1 MHDAPIITTMRKR
14 LMTRTYAAVSNKG
27 GAGKTTLVTL
37 LAGEYA
43 LRGERVLL
51 IDADNRQNLSGWW
64 TLCAEK
70 SNMPD
75 NIEVTVAS
83 TQRSIEQAIDNLG
96 RAFNVV
102 IIDAPGV
109 DSSLQATIIRSS
121 ELVISPIQPAIK
133 ELEAAGQAVAAVNE
147 INDQLGL
154 NISHFNVRTRISVPG
169 RNLEAYRYIK
179 PFVAGLVA
187 AEYRTRLLDTELF
200 ERNIYREIQN
210 GLGTL
215 QMQELTDPVRKARVE
230 VHALVDEIER
240 SRASTSFEGLA

>member
-1 MHDAPIITTMRKR
+1 
-14 LMTRTYAAVSNKG
+14 MTRIYAAVSNKG

-64 TLCAEK
+64 KLCADK
-70 SNMPD
+70 SNVPE

-83 TQRSIEQAIDNLG
+83 TQRSIEQSISNLSG
-96 RAFNVV
+96 AFDIV

-109 DSSLQATIIRSS
+109 DSSLQTTIIRSA
-121 ELVISPIQPAIK
+121 ELVISPIQPAVK

-147 INDQLGL
+147 ISDLFGL
-154 NISHFNVRTRISVPG
+154 KIAHFNVRTRISVPG
-169 RNLEAYRYIK
+169 RNLEAYRYIR

-187 AEYRTRLLDTELF
+187 EQYRTRLLDTELF

-215 QMQELTDPVRKARVE
+215 QMQELTDPVRKARIE
-230 VHALVDEIER
+230 VHALVDEIELR
-240 SRASTSFEGLA
+240 RASASFGDAA

>member
-1 MHDAPIITTMRKR
+1 MP
-14 LMTRTYAAVSNKG
+14 RTYAAVSNKG

-64 TLCAEK
+64 RLCAEK
-70 SNMPD
+70 SNVPD
-75 NIEVTVAS
+75 NVEVTIAS
-83 TQRSIEQAIDNLG
+83 TQRSIEQAV
-96 RAFNVV
+96 ANVGGSFDLI

-109 DSSLQATIIRSS
+109 DSSLMTTIIRSA
-121 ELVISPIQPAIK
+121 ELVLSPVQPAIK

-147 INDQLGL
+147 VNDTYGL
-154 NISHFNVRTRISVPG
+154 TIGHFNIRTRISVPG
-169 RNLEAYRYIK
+169 RNLEAYRYIR
-179 PFVAGLVA
+179 PFVAGLIA
-187 AEYRTRLLDTELF
+187 ADYRTRLLDTELF

-215 QMQELTDPVRKARVE
+215 QMQELTEPVRKARLEVQSLVE
-230 VHALVDEIER
+230 EIER
-240 SRASTSFEGLA
+240 LHQPAPSSVA

>member
-1 MHDAPIITTMRKR
+1 
-14 LMTRTYAAVSNKG
+14 MTRTYAAVSNKG

-43 LRGERVLL
+43 LRGDRVLL

-64 TLCAEK
+64 KLCAAK
-70 SNMPD
+70 NNVPD
-75 NIEVTVAS
+75 HIDVRVAS
-83 TQRSIEQAIDNLG
+83 TQRSIEQAIENHG
-96 RAFNVV
+96 RSFDLV

-109 DSSLQATIIRSS
+109 DSSLQTTIIRSA

-147 INDQLGL
+147 INDQYGL
-154 NISHFNVRTRISVPG
+154 AIGHFNVRTRISVPG
-169 RNLEAYRYIK
+169 RNLEAYRYIR

-187 AEYRTRLLDTELF
+187 AAYRTRLLDTELF

-215 QMQELTDPVRKARVE
+215 QMQQLTDPVRKARIE
-230 VHALVDEIER
+230 VQALVEEIER
-240 SRASTSFEGLA
+240 YRASNSIEGAV

>member
-1 MHDAPIITTMRKR
+1 
-14 LMTRTYAAVSNKG
+14 MTRTYAAVSNKG

-37 LAGEYA
+37 IGGEYA

-64 TLCAEK
+64 RLCADK
-70 SNMPD
+70 DNVPD

-96 RAFNVV
+96 RAFDLV

-109 DSSLQATIIRSS
+109 DSSLQTTIIRSA

-147 INDQLGL
+147 INDRFGL
-154 NISHFNVRTRISVPG
+154 SIDHINVRTRISVPG
-169 RNLEAYRYIK
+169 RNLEAYRYIR
-179 PFVAGLVA
+179 PFVAGLV
-187 AEYRTRLLDTELF
+187 EGDYRTRLLNTELF

-215 QMQELTDPVRKARVE
+215 QMQELTDPVRKARIE
-230 VHALVDEIER
+230 VHALVDEIEEHR
-240 SRASTSFEGLA
+240 TSERIEGAA

>member
-1 MHDAPIITTMRKR
+1 
-14 LMTRTYAAVSNKG
+14 MTRTYAVVSNKG

-64 TLCAEK
+64 RLCAEK
-70 SNMPD
+70 DNVPENM
-75 NIEVTVAS
+75 EVTIAS
-83 TQRSIEQAIDNLG
+83 TQRSIEQAIDNIG
-96 RAFNVV
+96 RAFDLV

-109 DSSLQATIIRSS
+109 DSSLQATIIRSAD
-121 ELVISPIQPAIK
+121 LVLSPIQPAIK

-147 INDQLGL
+147 INDQHGL
-154 NISHFNVRTRISVPG
+154 AIGHFNVRTRISVPG
-169 RNLEAYRYIK
+169 RNLEAYRYIR
-179 PFVAGLVA
+179 PFVAGLIA
-187 AEYRTRLLDTELF
+187 ADYRTRLLDTELF

-215 QMQELTDPVRKARVE
+215 QMQALTEPVRKARAE
-230 VHALVDEIER
+230 VHALVDEIEEQR
-240 SRASTSFEGLA
+240 TSPGFEGVA

>member
-1 MHDAPIITTMRKR
+1 
-14 LMTRTYAAVSNKG
+14 MTRTYAAVSNKG

-43 LRGERVLL
+43 LRQERVLL

-64 TLCAEK
+64 KLCAEK
-70 SNMPD
+70 SNVPE

-83 TQRSIEQAIDNLG
+83 TQRSIEQAILNIG
-96 RAFNVV
+96 GAFDLV

-109 DSSLQATIIRSS
+109 DSSLQTTIIRSS

-133 ELEAAGQAVAAVNE
+133 ELEAAGQAIAAVND
-147 INDQLGL
+147 INDQFGL
-154 NISHFNVRTRISVPG
+154 HIAHFNVRTRISVPG
-169 RNLEAYRYIK
+169 RNLEAYRYIR

-187 AEYRTRLLDTELF
+187 AGYRTALLDTELF

-215 QMQELTDPVRKARVE
+215 QMQDLTETVRKARVE
-230 VHALVDEIER
+230 VQALVDEIEQR
-240 SRASTSFEGLA
+240 RASLKLEDAA

>member
-1 MHDAPIITTMRKR
+1 
-14 LMTRTYAAVSNKG
+14 MTRIYAAVSNKG

-64 TLCAEK
+64 RLCAEK
-70 SNMPD
+70 SNVPD

-83 TQRSIEQAIDNLG
+83 TQRSIEQAIDNPSRSFDLI
-96 RAFNVV
+96 

-109 DSSLQATIIRSS
+109 DSSLQTTIMRSA
-121 ELVISPIQPAIK
+121 ELVLSPIQPAIK

-147 INDQLGL
+147 INDQFGS
-154 NISHFNVRTRISVPG
+154 NIAHFNVRTRISVPG
-169 RNLEAYRYIK
+169 RHLEAYRYIR
-179 PFVAGLVA
+179 PFVAGLLA
-187 AEYRTRLLDTELF
+187 ADYRTRLLDTELF

-215 QMQELTDPVRKARVE
+215 QMQELTDPVRKARIE
-230 VHALVDEIER
+230 VHALVEEIEQ
-240 SRASTSFEGLA
+240 SRASIGLEGAA

>member
-1 MHDAPIITTMRKR
+1 
-14 LMTRTYAAVSNKG
+14 MTRTYAAVSNKG

-64 TLCAEK
+64 KLCAQK
-70 SNMPD
+70 SNVPER
-75 NIEVTVAS
+75 IEVAVAS

-96 RAFNVV
+96 RAFDLV

-109 DSSLQATIIRSS
+109 DSSLQATIIRSA

-147 INDQLGL
+147 MNDRLGL
-154 NISHFNVRTRISVPG
+154 NIAHLNVRTRISIPG
-169 RNLEAYRYIK
+169 RNLEAYRYIR
-179 PFVAGLVA
+179 PFVAGLA
-187 AEYRTRLLDTELF
+187 AAQYRTRLLDTELF

-215 QMQELTDPVRKARVE
+215 QMQYLTDPVRKARLE
-230 VHALVDEIER
+230 VHALVEEVEQ
-240 SRASTSFEGLA
+240 SRASISFEGAA

>member
-1 MHDAPIITTMRKR
+1 
-14 LMTRTYAAVSNKG
+14 MTRIYAAVSNKG

-64 TLCAEK
+64 ALCVEK
-70 SNMPD
+70 SNVPEHID
-75 NIEVTVAS
+75 VAVAS
-83 TQRSIEQAIDNLG
+83 TQRSVEATIKD
-96 RAFNVV
+96 RRDAFDVI

-109 DSSLQATIIRSS
+109 DSSLQTTIIRSS

-133 ELEAAGQAVAAVNE
+133 ELEAAGQAIAAVND
-147 INDQLGL
+147 INDQFSL
-154 NISHFNVRTRISVPG
+154 NIAHFNVRTRISVPG
-169 RNLEAYRYIK
+169 RNLEAYRYIR

-187 AEYRTRLLDTELF
+187 AQYRTLLLDKELF

-215 QMQELTDPVRKARVE
+215 QMQDLTDPVRKARVE
-230 VHALVDEIER
+230 VQGLVEEIEQR
-240 SRASTSFEGLA
+240 RTSKTFEDAA